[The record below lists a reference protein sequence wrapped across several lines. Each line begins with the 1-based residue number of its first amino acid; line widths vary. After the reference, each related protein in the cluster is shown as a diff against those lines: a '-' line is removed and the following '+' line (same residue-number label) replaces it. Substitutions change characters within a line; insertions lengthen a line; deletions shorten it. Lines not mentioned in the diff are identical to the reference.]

1 MEVSQA
7 TKDYFNEVAERVTQ
21 YFEALEFAK
30 EFVLDQQIDRNERI
44 VDCMLMS
51 ILWVA
56 SKREDNLTE
65 EDVCTYLNV
74 DVEVNKGDIAVEM
87 VPEMQGYTLDE
98 VLQYVNGIHGSE

>member
-1 MEVSQA
+1 MEVSRSTQQ
-7 TKDYFNEVAERVTQ
+7 YFEEIAERTSQ

-30 EFVLDQQIDRNERI
+30 EFVLNQQIQRNEPI

-56 SKREDNLTE
+56 SVRDDKLTE

-74 DVEVNKGDIAVEM
+74 DTDVNKGDIAVEM
-87 VPEMQGYTLDE
+87 VPEMQGFTLE
-98 VLQYVNGIHGSE
+98 QVLQYVTDIHGLT

>member
-7 TKDYFNEVAERVTQ
+7 TKQYFNEIAERTSQ

-30 EFVLDQQIDRNERI
+30 EFVLDKQIDHNERI

-56 SKREDNLTE
+56 SKRDEHLTE
-65 EDVCTYLNV
+65 EDVVTFLNV
-74 DVEVNKGDIAVEM
+74 DAEVNKGDIAVEM
-87 VPEMQGYTLDE
+87 VPEMQGYSLE
-98 VLQYVNGIHGSE
+98 QVLQYVNGIHGSI